1 MLDNDISFHST
12 TTDELIPVVVNAFQQ
27 KRQEIC
33 NSISIIKSIEKE
45 FSRDSDQEISNTSPK
60 FIDSGIDR
68 QNLDLINDLYF
79 EDNKDSNQMSNNRKS
94 NSTINSNST
103 KGLNSSSN
111 QPKTTIIVSISLLK
125 GWNN

>member
-12 TTDELIPVVVNAFQQ
+12 TTDELIPVVVDAFQQ

-79 EDNKDSNQMSNNRKS
+79 EDNKDSNQISNNRKS
-94 NSTINSNST
+94 NTTINSSST